1 MSGYASLRGAEVREK
16 LDHPVID
23 ADAHIVECHFA
34 LMECIE
40 EVAGKNVAARAE
52 KAFQN
57 TGAHGAAV
65 KGFWWG
71 LSSGEHTGDRAL
83 AMLPRYL
90 RSRLDALG
98 IDFAHC
104 YTTMGLAHLYLVD
117 DELRQATCRALNTM
131 YAEMF
136 KGCGDRLRPVA
147 VIPTYTP
154 KEALAELEYAVNELG
169 FKAIHIGT
177 ELRGPGQPA
186 PGADPLKFQSQSTRS
201 IIMDSPYDYDPF
213 WKRCLELKVAPA
225 CHTSSR
231 GVGYRASPSNYVF
244 NHLGDFAE
252 GANFFCR
259 SLIFSGVTRRFPKL
273 SFAFLEGGVSWALT
287 LLSDI
292 IEHWEKRN
300 AEALEQNLN
309 PDLLDVDLLERL
321 FREFGTERLRPE
333 RIRKDPHG
341 RFQIAR
347 PALFDEFAACALKE
361 IRDLKAL
368 FVDPFYFGCEAEDRM
383 VAAAFDRKLSPVGL
397 PLKAMLGSDIGHW
410 DVLDAETVLG
420 EAWRLV
426 QAKLL
431 TRENLRDFIYVNPA
445 MFHLSVNPDYFQGT
459 VVEDETRKLL
469 AAKTPR
475 PPQAGEG
482 GARAEGVEG

>member
-1 MSGYASLRGAEVREK
+1 MSGYASLRGDQVRAK

-23 ADAHIVECHFA
+23 ADAHIVECNFA
-34 LMECIE
+34 LMDCIA
-40 EVAGKNVAARAE
+40 EVGGKELADRAA

-57 TGAHGAAV
+57 TGAHGASV

-71 LSSGEHTGDRAL
+71 LSSGEHTSDRAL
-83 AMLPRYL
+83 ALLPRYF
-90 RSRLDALG
+90 RSRLDELG

-104 YTTMGLAHLYLVD
+104 YTTLGLAHVYIVD
-117 DELRQATCRALNTM
+117 AELRQVTCRALNKL
-131 YAEMF
+131 YAGMF
-136 KGCGDRLRPVA
+136 QGTGDRLRPVA

-154 KEALAELEYAVNELG
+154 QEAIAELDYAVNELG
-169 FKAIHIGT
+169 FKAVMIGT
-177 ELRGPGQPA
+177 EMRGRGQDA
-186 PGADPLKFQSQSTRS
+186 PGTDPLAFQSQSTRS

-213 WKRCLELKVAPA
+213 WQRCIDLKIAPA

-231 GVGYRASPSNYVF
+231 GIGYRASPSNYVF

-259 SLIFSGVTRRFPKL
+259 SLIFSGVTRRFPQL
-273 SFAFLEGGVSWALT
+273 SFAFLEGGVSWALN

-300 AEALEQNLN
+300 ADALEKNLN

-321 FREFGTERLRPE
+321 FREFGNERLRPE
-333 RIRKDPHG
+333 RIRADPHG
-341 RFQIAR
+341 RFQIKR
-347 PALFDEFAACALKE
+347 PALFDEFAACALTE

-383 VAAAFDRKLSPVGL
+383 VAVAFDRRLSPVGL

-410 DVLDAETVLG
+410 DVLDATTILG
-420 EAWRLV
+420 EAYRLV
-426 QAKLL
+426 QSKLI
-431 TRENLRDFIYVNPA
+431 TPAHLRDFAFVNPA
-445 MFHLSVNPDYFQGT
+445 MYHLSMNPDYFEGT
-459 VVEDETRKLL
+459 VVAAEARKLL
-469 AAKTPR
+469 AEKAAR
-475 PPQAGEG
+475 PARRAAQ
-482 GARAEGVEG
+482 GAH

>member
-1 MSGYASLRGAEVREK
+1 MTGYNALTGAEVRAK

-23 ADAHIVECHFA
+23 ADAHIIECHFA
-34 LMECIE
+34 LLDYLAQ
-40 EVAGKNVAARAE
+40 VGGKSLAARAE

-57 TGAHGAAV
+57 AGAHGASV

-71 LSSGEHTGDRAL
+71 LPSGEHTGDRAL
-83 AMLPRYL
+83 AMLPRYF

-104 YTTMGLAHLYLVD
+104 YTTLGLAYLYIVD
-117 DELRQATCRALNTM
+117 DELRQATCRALNLM

-154 KEALAELEYAVNELG
+154 KEALAELDFAVNELG
-169 FKAIHIGT
+169 FKAVHIGT
-177 ELRGPGQPA
+177 ELRGPGQAA
-186 PGADPLKFQSQSTRS
+186 PGTDPLAFQTQSTRS

-213 WKRCLELKVAPA
+213 WRRCVELKVAPA

-259 SLIFSGVTRRFPKL
+259 SLVFSGVTRRFPTL
-273 SFAFLEGGVSWALT
+273 NFAFLEGGVSWALT
-287 LLSDI
+287 LLSDV

-300 AEALEQNLN
+300 VAALEKNLN
-309 PDLLDVDLLERL
+309 PALVDVDLLERL
-321 FREFGTERLRPE
+321 FREFGDARWAPE
-333 RIRKDPHG
+333 RIRAEPHG
-341 RFQIAR
+341 RFQMQR
-347 PALFDEFAACALKE
+347 PELFDEFAACALRE
-361 IRDLKAL
+361 LRDLKAL

-383 VAAAFDRKLSPVGL
+383 VAVAFDRRLSPLGL

-410 DVLDAETVLG
+410 DVLDATTVLG

-426 QAKLL
+426 QGKLL
-431 TRENLRDFIYVNPA
+431 TLADLRDFIFVNPA
-445 MFHLSVNPDYFQGT
+445 MFHLSVNPDYFVGT
-459 VVEDETRKLL
+459 VVEDAARKLL
-469 AAKTPR
+469 ETNTRSKER
-475 PPQAGEG
+475 S
-482 GARAEGVEG
+482 RAS

>member
-1 MSGYASLRGAEVREK
+1 MSGYNALSGADVRAK

-23 ADAHIVECHFA
+23 ADAHIVETNFA
-34 LMECIE
+34 LMDFLEQ
-40 EVAGKNVAARAE
+40 VAGKSVAERAA

-57 TGAHGAAV
+57 AGSHGASV

-71 LSSGEHTGDRAL
+71 LSSGEHTSDRAL

-90 RSRLDALG
+90 RSRLDELG

-104 YTTMGLAHLYLVD
+104 YTTLGLAHLYLVD

-136 KGCGDRLRPVA
+136 SGSGDRLRPVA
-147 VIPTYTP
+147 VIPTYSP
-154 KEALAELEYAVNELG
+154 KEALAELDHAVNVLG

-177 ELRGPGQPA
+177 ELRGPAQKA
-186 PGADPLKFQSQSTRS
+186 PGGDPLGFQNQSTRS
-201 IIMDSPYDYDPF
+201 IIMDSPFDFDPF
-213 WKRCLELKVAPA
+213 WRRCLELKVAPA

-231 GVGYRASPSNYVF
+231 GAPYRASPSNYVF

-259 SLIFSGVTRRFPKL
+259 SLIFSGVTRRFPEL

-300 AEALEQNLN
+300 VEALEQNLN

-321 FREFGTERLRPE
+321 FREFGDARLRPE
-333 RIRKDPHG
+333 RIRADPHG
-341 RFQIAR
+341 RFQIKR
-347 PALFDEFAACALKE
+347 PEVFDEFAACALREIKQLKE
-361 IRDLKAL
+361 L

-383 VAAAFDRKLSPVGL
+383 VAVAFDRRLSPVGL

-410 DVLDAETVLG
+410 DVLDATTVLG

-431 TRENLRDFIYVNPA
+431 SMDNLRDFIFVNPA
-445 MFHLSVNPDYFQGT
+445 MFHLSVNPDYFAGT
-459 VVEDETRKLL
+459 VVEDAAKKLL
-469 AAKTPR
+469 AHKTR
-475 PPQAGEG
+475 GKER
-482 GARAEGVEG
+482 ARAG